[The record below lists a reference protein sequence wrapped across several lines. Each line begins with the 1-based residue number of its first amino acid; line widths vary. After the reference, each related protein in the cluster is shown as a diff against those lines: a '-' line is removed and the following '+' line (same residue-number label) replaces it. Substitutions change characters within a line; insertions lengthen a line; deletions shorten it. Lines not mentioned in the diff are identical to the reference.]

1 MADYL
6 ELASEVTIQ
15 KADYSE
21 VTGKIVKISEQEI
34 SLDFAKG
41 IEGIEKNVWLTV
53 VDKNG
58 IEHRGTLK
66 RR

>member
-1 MADYL
+1 MVHYL
-6 ELASEVTIQ
+6 ELTSEVTVQ

-34 SLDFAKG
+34 SLNLAKG
-41 IEGIEKNVWLTV
+41 IEGIETNVWLTV

-58 IEHRGTLK
+58 VEHRGTLI
-66 RR
+66 

>member
-1 MADYL
+1 MAHYL
-6 ELASEVTIQ
+6 ELTSEVTLQ

-21 VTGKIVKISEQEI
+21 ITGKLVKISKQEI
-34 SLDFAKG
+34 SLNLAKG
-41 IEGIEKNVWLTV
+41 IEGIETNMWLTV

-58 IEHRGTLK
+58 VEHRGTLK

>member
-1 MADYL
+1 MTHYL
-6 ELASEVTIQ
+6 VTIQ
-15 KADYSE
+15 KSDYSE
-21 VTGKIVKISEQEI
+21 ITGKLVKISKQEV

-41 IEGIEKNVWLTV
+41 IEGIETNVWLTV

-66 RR
+66 RS

>member
-1 MADYL
+1 MAHYL
-6 ELASEVTIQ
+6 TVTIQ

-21 VTGKIVKISEQEI
+21 ITGKLVKISKQEI

-41 IEGIEKNVWLTV
+41 IKGIETNMWLTV

-66 RR
+66 RS

>member
-1 MADYL
+1 MVHYL
-6 ELASEVTIQ
+6 ELTSDLTIQ

-21 VTGKIVKISEQEI
+21 ITGKLVKISEQEI
-34 SLDFAKG
+34 SLNLAKG
-41 IEGIEKNVWLTV
+41 IEGIERNVWLTIQ
-53 VDKNG
+53 DKNG